1 MKENKENSP
10 QWTEQKLP
18 NIYNKLEAILYQASW
33 VIQKELERQK
43 EKAENIKNSLEQ
55 TRK

>member
-1 MKENKENSP
+1 MNDEEKIEWK
-10 QWTEQKLP
+10 EQKLP

-43 EKAENIKNSLEQ
+43 EKAENIKNTLET

>member
-1 MKENKENSP
+1 MNDEEKEKIE
-10 QWTEQKLP
+10 WKEQKLP

-43 EKAENIKNSLEQ
+43 EKAENIKNTLET

>member
-43 EKAENIKNSLEQ
+43 EKAENIKNTLEQ